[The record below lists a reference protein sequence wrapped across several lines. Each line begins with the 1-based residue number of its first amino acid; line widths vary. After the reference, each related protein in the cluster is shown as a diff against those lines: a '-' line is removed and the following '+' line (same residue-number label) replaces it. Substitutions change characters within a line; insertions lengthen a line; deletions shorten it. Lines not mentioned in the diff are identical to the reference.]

1 MRILV
6 TGASGCVGRSLVA
19 ALRAGGHDLVL
30 CVRKASRLPEA
41 VRRDPR
47 VEVVEA
53 DLRDL
58 AARSESYAGIEAAV
72 LVATAWGGPDTAAIT
87 RDANAAL
94 TDRLLAEGC
103 GHVLYFATASVLRG
117 DGALLPE
124 AEALGTD
131 YIRAKA
137 GLVRAM
143 EERAGRGRITGLFPT
158 LVLGGRLGS
167 GPEEVPPSH
176 LARLLGQARRW
187 RDLARMLS
195 FRAGRFHL
203 IHADDIAAVVRHL
216 IEAPP
221 EAGPE
226 AARIVLGNPAL
237 AVDEVLAELS
247 RAWGRR
253 YRGWIR
259 VTPARAEW
267 LIRAFRIQL
276 APWDRW
282 CVEHPDQSY
291 PGAVWPPSFGID
303 PVMPDLATGARLV
316 GAA

>member
-6 TGASGCVGRSLVA
+6 TGASGCVGRSLVD
-19 ALRAGGHDLVL
+19 ALLAGGHELVL
-30 CVRKASRLPEA
+30 CVRTAGRLPEA

-47 VEVVEA
+47 VEVIEA
-53 DLRDL
+53 DLREL
-58 AARSESYAGIEAAV
+58 AARPGTFGGVEAAV

-94 TDRLLAEGC
+94 ADRLLDEGC
-103 GHVLYFATASVLRG
+103 RHVLYFATASVLRG
-117 DGALLPE
+117 DGSLLPE

-158 LVLGGRLGS
+158 LVLGGRLGA
-167 GPEEVPPSH
+167 GPEGAPPSH
-176 LARLLGQARRW
+176 LARLLVEARRW

-195 FRAGRFHL
+195 FRAGKFHL
-203 IHADDIAAVVRHL
+203 IHAEDIAAVVRHL
-216 IEAPP
+216 VERG
-221 EAGPE
+221 AGGPGAE
-226 AARIVLGNPAL
+226 RIVLGNPAMT
-237 AVDEVLAELS
+237 VDEVLAEAS

-253 YRGWIR
+253 YLGWVR
-259 VTPARAEW
+259 VTPRRAEW
-267 LIRAFRIQL
+267 LIRTFRIRL

-282 CVEHPDQSY
+282 CLENPDQSF
-291 PGAVWPPSFGID
+291 PGAVWPPSLGLE
-303 PVMPDLATGARLV
+303 PVMPDLATGIRLV